1 MEKKNWFNKEIE
13 EIEKELSTHK
23 ENGLKEEQIE
33 KITYI
38 INIYIKR
45 KRSLRL

>member
-23 ENGLKEEQIE
+23 ENVLKEEQIE
-33 KITYI
+33 KIREQI
-38 INIYIKR
+38 QNID
-45 KRSLRL
+45 